1 MTEDRTTVTETPAD
15 AAPAPAQRGPA
26 GVKARRRR
34 RRWPLLLV
42 PVLFVAAIGALA
54 ARLSSGPIYTD
65 LLAGRAEAAL
75 AEALGEGTRVRV
87 GVVGFGVD
95 DALAPVVLLRDLRIA
110 LRDGSAVSIDTIEAG
125 VGWATLVGRDAAVSR
140 LVADHVLVDLAAA
153 GPAADLP
160 DPFLA
165 LAYFEAEL
173 LHSGIGYAEAGG
185 LTVYGHRGDGG
196 RLPLL
201 ENATVT
207 LASPPP
213 VDEAAAAREPIDFQ
227 ITGSGASG
235 PWAAR
240 MRLSP
245 AEDGRSSHIA
255 VSADRIDIADLGR
268 RMGDE
273 SPLLAGPVGVEV
285 KAEMDRDGR
294 LRAAEATLTAGRI
307 AIDGDDPTTIM
318 EEGRLD
324 LIWRPETRRIEIRPS
339 SVVLPDGRAMASG
352 LVTPPTEAGGPWGF
366 NIALATRGSEDG
378 VAPQRGRAEIEG
390 RYIPA
395 EAELDIDRL
404 VVDADGTVF
413 NAALRL
419 SHRAG
424 PPVAGLSGVFRS
436 MSVERLKQLWPAPIQ
451 PAARSWVRDHL
462 LAGTI
467 TDAEVDLAA
476 AIGDPAGG
484 SGSATLAFRFHDVAF
499 TPFGGSPVIRKAV
512 GSGRLDGGRFTASLE
527 SGEVELGDGRV
538 LAVPAAT
545 FDVPNVLLDP
555 PDGSA
560 TIDLAGPAGSML
572 ALWQRLPLS
581 KGIEL
586 GVTPADVS
594 GDGKASV
601 AVSMPLIGNLQQEQ
615 ITYDA
620 SVDLSD
626 LASKR
631 PVAGRRLDD
640 GAIRI
645 TLKEAIARI
654 TGRADIDGVDA
665 AIDMTQPLTGAAGAS
680 TVELRLGD
688 EDRKKLGLDLS
699 GLISGPID
707 IRLESAAAAGG
718 TSRQLA
724 TVDLADAEVTIDPLG
739 WRKARGVRGSAR
751 FTLTTTA
758 SGTRIDD
765 FRFSARD
772 ARVEGSLALDR
783 DGQPVSANFPVFR
796 LAPGD
801 RLSAQVSRRD
811 DGAIGIRLSG
821 ARFDARNLIKAKI
834 RRDDGGGVG
843 PGGKA
848 RAVVEVE
855 IGSVQGFGDVSLEGV
870 NMDLELGGDRVDAL
884 SVTADSGAGAA
895 TSASL
900 RPEGSIRRL
909 AVEVGDMGALLRFL
923 DTYGRAYGGRAT
935 INGTIDGNG
944 GLSARLD
951 GQRWQIVGEP
961 ALSRLANAV
970 PDDAEEAGEVV
981 DIRRLIVDFALAN
994 GQLTLADGIVRSRT
1008 AGLTL
1013 QGDVDFR
1020 REVLQ
1025 LSGSYMPAGAFDN
1038 LLGRIPILGQTLFAG
1053 GRAGLVG
1060 VTFRMSGPI
1069 LEPVLSIN
1077 PLSVVAP
1084 GVLRK
1089 LFELG

>member
-1 MTEDRTTVTETPAD
+1 MPV
-15 AAPAPAQRGPA
+15 
-26 GVKARRRR
+26 
-34 RRWPLLLV
+34 LLV
-42 PVLFVAAIGALA
+42 VAIGALA

-75 AEALGEGTRVRV
+75 AGALGEGTRVSV

-95 DALAPVVLLRDLRIA
+95 DGLAPVVVLRDLRIA

-125 VGWATLVGRDAAVSR
+125 IGWATLVGRDSAVSR

-207 LASPPP
+207 LATPPP
-213 VDEAAAAREPIDFQ
+213 ADEAAVAREPIVFQ
-227 ITGSGASG
+227 IAGSGASG
-235 PWAAR
+235 PWMAR
-240 MRLSP
+240 MQLSP
-245 AEDGRSSHIA
+245 APDGRSSRIA
-255 VSADRIDIADLGR
+255 LSADRIDIADLGR

-273 SPLLAGPVGVEV
+273 SPLLAGPVAVEV
-285 KAEMDRDGR
+285 EAELDRDGR

-318 EEGRLD
+318 EEGRLA
-324 LIWRPETRRIEIRPS
+324 LVWRPDARRIEIRPS

-352 LVTPPTEAGGPWGF
+352 QIAPPAEPGGPWGF
-366 NIALATRGSEDG
+366 KIALATRGSEDG
-378 VAPQRGRAEIEG
+378 IAPQRGRAEIEG
-390 RYIPA
+390 RYVPTD
-395 EAELDIDRL
+395 AELDIDRL

-419 SHRAG
+419 SHRSG

-436 MSVERLKQLWPAPIQ
+436 MSVDRLKQLWPAPLQ
-451 PAARSWVRDHL
+451 PAARSWVQEHL
-462 LAGTI
+462 LGGTI

-476 AIGDPAGG
+476 AIGDPAGDTG
-484 SGSATLAFRFHDVAF
+484 TATLTFRFHDVAF

-512 GSGRLDGGRFTASLE
+512 GSGRLEGGRFTASLE
-527 SGEVELGDGRV
+527 SGEVDLGDGRV

-560 TIDLAGPAGSML
+560 TIDLAGSAGSML

-581 KGIEL
+581 NGIEL
-586 GVTPADVS
+586 GVTPGDVS
-594 GDGKASV
+594 GEGTARV
-601 AVSMPLIGNLQQEQ
+601 AVSMPLIGDLQQEQ

-620 SVDLSD
+620 SVALGG

-631 PVAGRRLDD
+631 PIAGRRLDD
-640 GAIRI
+640 GEIRI

-688 EDRKKLGLDLS
+688 EDRKKLGLDLT
-699 GLISGPID
+699 GLISGPIEV
-707 IRLESAAAAGG
+707 RLDSAVAADG
-718 TSRQLA
+718 TARQLA
-724 TVDLADAEVTIDPLG
+724 TVDLAGAEVTLGPLG
-739 WRKARGVRGSAR
+739 WRKARGVKGSAR

-765 FRFSARD
+765 FRFAARD
-772 ARVEGSLALDR
+772 ARIEGALTLDR
-783 DGQPVSANFPVFR
+783 DGQPLSANFPVFR

-801 RLSAQVSRRD
+801 RLSARVSRQD
-811 DGAIGIRLSG
+811 DGVISIRLAG
-821 ARFDARNLIKAKI
+821 ARFDARNLIKSRI
-834 RRDDGGGVG
+834 RREDAGETGVG

-848 RAVVEVE
+848 RAVVDVE

-870 NMDLELGGDRVDAL
+870 NMDVELDGEQVDKL

-900 RPEGSIRRL
+900 RPEGSGRRL

-935 INGTIDGNG
+935 INGTVDRNG
-944 GLSARLD
+944 GLAARLD

-961 ALSRLANAV
+961 ALSHLANAV
-970 PDDAEEAGEVV
+970 PDNAGDAGEVV
-981 DIRRLIVDFALAN
+981 DIRRLIVDFALAD
-994 GQLTLADGIVRSRT
+994 GRLTLADGIVRSRT